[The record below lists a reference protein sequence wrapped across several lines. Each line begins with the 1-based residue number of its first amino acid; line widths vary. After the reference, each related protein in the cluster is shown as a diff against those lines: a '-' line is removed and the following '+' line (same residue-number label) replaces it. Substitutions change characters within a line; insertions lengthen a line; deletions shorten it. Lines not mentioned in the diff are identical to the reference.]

1 MKVKTVLLYKF
12 RCPECG
18 TEVLVANCKDEASV
32 ICAKCGVWM
41 RWMNGYKR
49 KICDGTDVHAGDKA
63 FPEEEFERR

>member
-32 ICAKCGVWM
+32 IC
-41 RWMNGYKR
+41 
-49 KICDGTDVHAGDKA
+49 
-63 FPEEEFERR
+63 ERYVMELMFMLAIRHFQRRSLNEDEGLYHSVFSAYG